1 MKRNLNEAG
10 LIQHWMANEMD
21 WVILLPC
28 QFFYYN
34 LNLHFSKV
42 ARLDGAKIPRNV
54 DISPRNLSQML
65 APFKILLAGFILG
78 FISLLAE
85 VKMVKKINS

>member
-21 WVILLPC
+21 WVIYIC
-28 QFFYYN
+28 QFFSYN

-42 ARLDGAKIPRNV
+42 ARLDGAKIPKNV
-54 DISPRNLSQML
+54 DITPRNLSQML
-65 APFKILLAGFILG
+65 APFKILLAGILLG
-78 FISLLAE
+78 FVSLLAE
-85 VKMVKKINS
+85 IKMVKKVNC